1 MFACD
6 FLGGEGGS
14 GSGGGEGVPEIMI
27 SRDLMA
33 IEWD

>member
-6 FLGGEGGS
+6 FLGGEGGQAQ
-14 GSGGGEGVPEIMI
+14 GTARGVPEIMI
-27 SRDLMA
+27 SRDFMA